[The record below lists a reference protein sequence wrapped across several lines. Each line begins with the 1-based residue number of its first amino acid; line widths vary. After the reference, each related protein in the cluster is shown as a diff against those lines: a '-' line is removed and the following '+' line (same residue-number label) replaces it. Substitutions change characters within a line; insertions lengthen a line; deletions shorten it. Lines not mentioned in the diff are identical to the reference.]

1 MARLATRIG
10 VLHEG
15 RLVDEFDAAA
25 LPARVGRHLEVCTRD
40 NARALTVLAAAGLDA
55 RGTDDG
61 GLRLDARWVTL
72 SPEAVATTLW
82 TVGCRRP
89 ARRRRGGPETYFLR
103 LVGAPARVGR
113 AARCRRARGPSRT
126 ARRAVSADLGAALR
140 AEWLKVRHS
149 RVPWAS
155 VGAIILAGLVS
166 GFFMFLLQD
175 LRRAR
180 SLGLVGSKAQLGAG
194 TADWSGYFSLAAQV
208 VSVGGLIVFGVLAIW
223 LFGREFSD
231 RTAKDLLALPTSR
244 SAVVVAKLLV
254 GLLWCLALTA
264 LLVAVTLVLGLLLRL
279 PGWSPLVA
287 LRGAGLVLAGC

>member
-1 MARLATRIG
+1 M
-10 VLHEG
+10 
-15 RLVDEFDAAA
+15 
-25 LPARVGRHLEVCTRD
+25 
-40 NARALTVLAAAGLDA
+40 
-55 RGTDDG
+55 
-61 GLRLDARWVTL
+61 
-72 SPEAVATTLW
+72 
-82 TVGCRRP
+82 
-89 ARRRRGGPETYFLR
+89 
-103 LVGAPARVGR
+103 
-113 AARCRRARGPSRT
+113 
-126 ARRAVSADLGAALR
+126 SADLGAALR

-180 SLGLVGSKAQLGAG
+180 SLGLVGAKAQLGAG
-194 TADWSGYFSLAAQV
+194 SADWSGYFSLAAQV

-244 SAVVVAKLLV
+244 TAVVVAKLLV

-287 LRGAGLVLAGC
+287 LRGAGQVLLAGSLTAGLTAAYGLAASMGRGYLPGVAVMFLTVLTAQVVAVLGYGAWFPWSVPSLIAGAAGPDQAQPGWPGLAAVVVVAVASGAATATWWERADHAA

>member
-1 MARLATRIG
+1 M
-10 VLHEG
+10 
-15 RLVDEFDAAA
+15 
-25 LPARVGRHLEVCTRD
+25 
-40 NARALTVLAAAGLDA
+40 
-55 RGTDDG
+55 
-61 GLRLDARWVTL
+61 
-72 SPEAVATTLW
+72 
-82 TVGCRRP
+82 
-89 ARRRRGGPETYFLR
+89 
-103 LVGAPARVGR
+103 
-113 AARCRRARGPSRT
+113 
-126 ARRAVSADLGAALR
+126 SADLGAALR

-287 LRGAGLVLAGC
+287 LRGAGLVLLAGSLTAGLTAAYGLAASMGRGYLPGVAVMFLTVLTAQVVAVLGYGAWFPWSVPSLVAGAARPDQAQPGWPGLAAVVVVAVACGAATATWWERADHAA